1 MEVSLSER
9 ATSGGTFR
17 KTSRH
22 CPTGGSDYG
31 YILHPYP
38 SHWMGESNQQGTLGG
53 FSDCSHANGETWEQE
68 EQIAENIYDWW
79 ISGKSYKKWYVERFV
94 QLWLKFD

>member
-1 MEVSLSER
+1 M
-9 ATSGGTFR
+9 
-17 KTSRH
+17 
-22 CPTGGSDYG
+22 
-31 YILHPYP
+31 
-38 SHWMGESNQQGTLGG
+38 GG
-53 FSDCSHANGETWEQE
+53 FSDGSHANGETWEQE